1 MLLYFRTFITM
12 IVGLYTSRVILHS
25 LGETNYGVYNV
36 VGGIVSMIAFLN
48 GSLSGA
54 SSRYL
59 TFAIGEGDA
68 EKLKKV
74 FSAAMNLHFILAA
87 VIIIFG
93 ETAGI
98 WLLYNKLVIPADQ
111 MNAAFWVLQFSIL
124 TSVLSVT
131 SVPYNASLI
140 SHENMS
146 VFAYMGLY
154 DVFAKLGIAF
164 LINCFG
170 SDKLFFYALLLF
182 INSVISIT
190 IYRIYAIR
198 HYPECRIRRIKDR
211 NVYKNITGYSMWDML
226 GNISVICQGE
236 GINILLNTF
245 FGPIVNTARAIS
257 YQILNGVTVFVGG
270 FTTASRPRV
279 IKYCAEGDF
288 ERMYKLTFITAKI
301 SYFLVF
307 LLALPIMFEINFILR
322 IWLGDM
328 VPSETST
335 YTIIIMITAL
345 MQTFHTAYLMS
356 FHAVGRI
363 KTGNLICGT
372 LRIMA
377 LPISYVALRLDAP
390 SYSVFI
396 IILIINA
403 ICHFISWRILYGY
416 VRFDV
421 SLMMK
426 SVYMPCCIVT
436 AFSVIVP
443 TLICAIMS
451 DSVVRFI
458 IICITSE
465 LIFLPAAYYIGFSKS
480 ERQSIIQPLIEKLK
494 TKLHL
499 IPKTA

>member
-1 MLLYFRTFITM
+1 
-12 IVGLYTSRVILHS
+12 
-25 LGETNYGVYNV
+25 
-36 VGGIVSMIAFLN
+36 
-48 GSLSGA
+48 
-54 SSRYL
+54 
-59 TFAIGEGDA
+59 
-68 EKLKKV
+68 
-74 FSAAMNLHFILAA
+74 
-87 VIIIFG
+87 
-93 ETAGI
+93 
-98 WLLYNKLVIPADQ
+98 
-111 MNAAFWVLQFSIL
+111 
-124 TSVLSVT
+124 
-131 SVPYNASLI
+131 
-140 SHENMS
+140 
-146 VFAYMGLY
+146 
-154 DVFAKLGIAF
+154 
-164 LINCFG
+164 
-170 SDKLFFYALLLF
+170 
-182 INSVISIT
+182 
-190 IYRIYAIR
+190 
-198 HYPECRIRRIKDR
+198 
-211 NVYKNITGYSMWDML
+211 MWDML